1 MIPVVAIGASA
12 GGLKEFEQFFKNMPS
27 TKELAFV
34 IIQHLAPDYK
44 SILADIVNRY
54 TAMDVCQIEN
64 KMKVQPGK
72 VYIIPPNN
80 LVLLDK
86 DKLVLKEMEKK
97 QGINLPIDVFF
108 RSMKDDI
115 GEKSVAVILSGTGS
129 DGTLGIK
136 EVKEAGGLTIVQQPD
151 TAEYDGMPTSAI
163 RTGLIDYVIPVE
175 EMPKV
180 ILNYI
185 ENEFQENRIITDDK
199 KSESL
204 INQVFEII
212 KSQTGHDFTN
222 YKRNTIYRRIERRL
236 TVKKLNKLQD
246 YIKLLKE
253 DGAEVGILYKE
264 LLISV
269 TSFFRD
275 KETFAYIEKNII
287 PKVVSGTGNNN
298 LRIWVPACATGEEA
312 YTWAILFKKYID
324 DNKLNIDLQIFASDI
339 DTDAIEKGR
348 EGFYTNNIV
357 ADVPKEI
364 LERYFKQ
371 ENNGF
376 RIKKSIRETVIY
388 ADQNLLQ
395 DPPYSRLDLISCRN
409 LLIYLDN
416 YLQQKAISIFHY
428 ALKSTGHLVL
438 GNSESLGS
446 SAQFYEVI
454 DRKYKVFRKIN
465 NIETSGRVW
474 NMIYERQT
482 VKQAEKAFHE
492 PISEIA
498 KEFILETQAPPSV
511 VIDSEGAMLYAQ
523 GKTGKFLEITTGEI
537 SSNIVKTAKAG
548 LKIPLSNLLRKARK
562 TVTEVSHNNIKLNT
576 DDDFEYVDITI
587 TPLKNN
593 RKDTKLFVV
602 FFKPGKS
609 ITKNS
614 TADDGKN
621 TDHVAIYELEKELA
635 EKEQY
640 LQNTIEE
647 LETTNEELK
656 SSNEEAQSTN
666 EELQSTNEEL
676 ETSKEELQSVNEEL
690 TTTNNELAIKVDELN
705 KVNSQLQNLL
715 SATDI
720 ATIFLDR
727 DLRIFN
733 FTPAISIII
742 DLLHTDIGR
751 SIKQFTNN
759 LKYEYL
765 FEDAKGVLK
774 NLIPKEVEVETN
786 DDRSFWMRIIPYRTV
801 DDKIE
806 GVVIT
811 FTDITEKKEAEIK
824 LKESEEKYRSTYENS
839 PDSIII
845 HDFEMNIVDVN
856 QKAIK
861 EFGYSKEEFLQMKV
875 FDLHTKDELTH
886 SKEVLDEMN
895 KQEMLKV
902 DTKFQRKDGSIFWA
916 DASPC
921 KYELNGRPIIHVVIR
936 NITELVDAR
945 NELQKHYYHLEELVE
960 EKSRE
965 LKISERKFRNIAENI
980 PGLVVKY
987 KLSPAGAEELLYLS
1001 KNVEEVYEVPH
1012 AEAINNIN
1020 LLWERIHP
1028 DDLDGYKKL
1037 LEKSA
1042 SELSFWKTE
1051 LRLRMPD
1058 GRIKW
1063 LDARGVPNKGE
1074 DGSIIWDIIGID
1086 ISDRKKADE
1095 KLLINQHY
1103 LQKAQEIGAIGTW
1116 HFDLEKNILSWTEE
1130 NYKIFG
1136 IEPDTQMNYKLF
1148 MECVHPDDREFVDR
1162 NWKKGIENNL
1172 YDIEHRIIAFGKTK
1186 WVREK
1191 AAFIF
1196 NDDGKVIQAFGVA
1209 QDITDRKKVEEALVV
1224 AKKKAEENDK
1234 LKSAFLAN
1242 MSHEIRTPMN
1252 GLIGFADLLKE
1263 KDLSDEERNYF
1274 IDIIQTNSNNL
1285 LNLINDIIDISKIEA
1300 GQLNIRLKP
1309 CKPANI
1315 IRDLEETFNQI
1326 KKQKDK
1332 THIQFVARVSK
1343 KDANLQI
1350 ETDPE
1355 RLKQVLTNL
1364 LGNALKFTDNGTI
1377 EFGFAVSN
1385 NKVKFFVKD
1394 EGAGINK
1401 KDLNSIFN
1409 RFERADNADKKV
1421 VEGTGLGLSI
1431 SKGIVE
1437 LLQGQIDVKST
1448 AGKGTTFEFYIPFI
1462 EVKGENKS
1470 TPKEQEVDF
1479 NKFKG
1484 KTIVVAEDDI
1494 FNLQLFKVILENT
1507 PATVL
1512 YAENGKEVVEIV
1524 DKNPDIDIILM
1535 DIRMPVM
1542 DGVEAARIILNNN
1555 PKIKIIAQ
1563 TAHAM
1568 VYDKDKFLKSGF
1580 VDYLSKPISREML
1593 FKKLAQWVQ

>member
-34 IIQHLAPDYK
+34 IIQHLSPNYK

-54 TAMDVCQIEN
+54 TAMDVCQIEH

-72 VYIIPPNN
+72 VYIIPPNH

-86 DKLVLKEMEKK
+86 DKLMLKELEKK
-97 QGINLPIDVFF
+97 HGINLPIDVFF
-108 RSMKDDI
+108 RSMKDAI

-129 DGTLGIK
+129 DGTQGIK
-136 EVKEAGGLTIVQQPD
+136 EVKEAGGLTLVQQPD
-151 TAEYDGMPTSAI
+151 TAEYDGMPSSAM
-163 RTGLIDYVIPVE
+163 RTGLIDFVIPVE

-199 KSESL
+199 KSERL
-204 INQVFEII
+204 INEIYEII
-212 KSQTGHDFTN
+212 KGQTGHDFTH

-246 YIKLLKE
+246 YIKLLE
-253 DGAEVGILYKE
+253 DDGAEVGILYKE

-275 KETFAYIEKNII
+275 KETFAYIKKNIVA
-287 PKVVSGTGNNN
+287 KVISGTENNN
-298 LRIWVPACATGEEA
+298 LRVWVPACATGEEA
-312 YTWAILFKKYID
+312 YTWAILFKNYID
-324 DNKLNIDLQIFASDI
+324 DNKLNIDLQVFASDI
-339 DTDAIEKGR
+339 DTDAIEKAR
-348 EGFYTNNIV
+348 EGFYTSNIV
-357 ADVPKEI
+357 ADVSKDI
-364 LERYFKQ
+364 IDRYFQQ

-376 RIKKSIRETVIY
+376 RIKKSIRETVIF
-388 ADQNLLQ
+388 AEQNLLQ

-409 LLIYLDN
+409 LLIYLDSF
-416 YLQQKAISIFHY
+416 LQQKAISIFHY
-428 ALKSTGHLVL
+428 ALKSTGYLVL
-438 GNSESLGS
+438 GNSESLGN

-454 DRKYKVFRKIN
+454 DRKYKIFRKIN
-465 NIETSGRVW
+465 NIETSANIW
-474 NMIYERQT
+474 SMTYERHAA
-482 VKQAEKAFHE
+482 KQAEKKTFQE

-498 KEFILETQAPPSV
+498 KEFILETQTPPSI
-511 VIDSEGAMLYAQ
+511 VIDPEGNMLYAQ

-537 SSNIVKTAKAG
+537 SSNIIKTAKSG
-548 LKIPLSNLLRKARK
+548 LKIPLSNLLRQARK
-562 TVTEVSHNNIKLNT
+562 TFTEVSQNNIKLNT
-576 DDDFEYVDITI
+576 DDDFEYVDII
-587 TPLKNN
+587 ISPLKNN
-593 RKDTKLFVV
+593 QKNTKLFVV

-609 ITKNS
+609 IYKNS
-614 TADDGKN
+614 TSDDENN
-621 TDHVAIYELEKELA
+621 TNRTAIYDLEKELA

-640 LQNTIEE
+640 LQNAVEE

-690 TTTNNELAIKVDELN
+690 TTTNNELALKVDELN

-715 SATDI
+715 SATEI

-727 DLRIFN
+727 HLRIFN
-733 FTPAISIII
+733 FTPAIAIII
-742 DLLHTDIGR
+742 DLLRTDIGR

-759 LKYEYL
+759 LKYENL

-774 NLIPKEVEVETN
+774 TLIPKEAEVEN
-786 DDRSFWMRIIPYRTV
+786 IDNRFFWMRIIPYRTV
-801 DDKIE
+801 EDKIE

-811 FTDITEKKEAEIK
+811 FTDITEKKEAENK
-824 LKESEEKYRSTYENS
+824 LKESEEKYRTTYENS

-856 QKAIK
+856 QKAIN
-861 EFGYSKEEFLQMKV
+861 EFGYSKEEFLQLKV

-886 SKEVLDEMN
+886 SKEVLKEMN
-895 KQEMLKV
+895 KQERLKI
-902 DTKFQRKDGSIFWA
+902 DTKFQRKDGSVFWA

-921 KYELNGRPIIHVVIR
+921 KYVLNGRPIIHVVIR
-936 NITELVDAR
+936 NITELVEAR
-945 NELQKHYYHLEELVE
+945 NELQKHYYNLEELVD

-965 LKISERKFRNIAENI
+965 LKVSERKFRNIAENI

-987 KLSPAGAEELLYLS
+987 KLYPDGTEELLYLS

-1012 AEAINNIN
+1012 ENAINNVN

-1028 DDLDGYKKL
+1028 DDLEGYKKL

-1042 SELSFWKTE
+1042 TELSFWKTE
-1051 LRLRMPD
+1051 LRILMPD

-1063 LDARGVPNKGE
+1063 LDARGIPNKGE
-1074 DGSIIWDIIGID
+1074 GGSIIWDIIGID
-1086 ISDRKKADE
+1086 ISDRK
-1095 KLLINQHY
+1095 
-1103 LQKAQEIGAIGTW
+1103 
-1116 HFDLEKNILSWTEE
+1116 
-1130 NYKIFG
+1130 
-1136 IEPDTQMNYKLF
+1136 
-1148 MECVHPDDREFVDR
+1148 
-1162 NWKKGIENNL
+1162 
-1172 YDIEHRIIAFGKTK
+1172 
-1186 WVREK
+1186 
-1191 AAFIF
+1191 
-1196 NDDGKVIQAFGVA
+1196 QAE
-1209 QDITDRKKVEEALVV
+1209 QDLVV

-1263 KDLSDEERNYF
+1263 KNLNDEERNYY
-1274 IDIIQTNSNNL
+1274 IDIIQTNANNL

-1300 GQLNIRLKP
+1300 GQLNVRLKP
-1309 CKPANI
+1309 CKPAQI
-1315 IRDLEETFNQI
+1315 IRELEETFNQI
-1326 KKQKDK
+1326 KRQKDK
-1332 THIQFVARVSK
+1332 SHIQFVTSIPK
-1343 KDANLQI
+1343 KDANVQI
-1350 ETDPE
+1350 KTDSE

-1364 LGNALKFTDNGTI
+1364 LSNALKFSDDGTI
-1377 EFGFAVSN
+1377 EFGFTVSAS
-1385 NKVKFFVKD
+1385 KIKFFVKD
-1394 EGAGINK
+1394 EGTGISK
-1401 KDLNSIFN
+1401 KDLKSIFN
-1409 RFERADNADKKV
+1409 RFERADNANKKV
-1421 VEGTGLGLSI
+1421 IEGTGLGLSI

-1437 LLQGQIDVKST
+1437 LLQGNINVKST
-1448 AGKGTTFEFYIPFI
+1448 EGKGTTFEFSIPFT
-1462 EVKGENKS
+1462 EVKTKNKNI
-1470 TPKEQEVDF
+1470 PKEPEIDF

-1494 FNLQLFKVILENT
+1494 FNLQLFKVILEKT
-1507 PATVL
+1507 PATVF

-1524 DKNPDIDIILM
+1524 DKNPDTDIILM

-1542 DGVEAARIILNNN
+1542 DGVEAARIILNNY

-1568 VYDKDKFLKSGF
+1568 VYDKDKFLNSGF

-1593 FKKLAQWVQ
+1593 FKKLARWVQ

>member
-12 GGLKEFEQFFKNMPS
+12 GGLKEFEQFFKNMPT

-34 IIQHLAPDYK
+34 IIQHLAPNNK

-54 TAMDVCQIEN
+54 TAMDVCQIEH

-72 VYIIPPNN
+72 VYIIPPNH

-86 DKLVLKEMEKK
+86 DKLMLKELEKK
-97 QGINLPIDVFF
+97 HGVNLPIDVFF
-108 RSMKDDI
+108 RSMKDAI

-129 DGTLGIK
+129 DGTQGIK
-136 EVKEAGGLTIVQQPD
+136 EVKEAGGLTLVQQPD
-151 TAEYDGMPTSAI
+151 TAEYDGMPSSAM

-185 ENEFQENRIITDDK
+185 ENEFQENRIIADDK
-199 KSESL
+199 KSERL
-204 INQVFEII
+204 INEIYEII
-212 KSQTGHDFTN
+212 KSQSGHDFTH

-246 YIKLLKE
+246 YIKLLKD
-253 DGAEVGILYKE
+253 DGTEAGILYKE

-275 KETFAYIEKNII
+275 KETFAYIKKNIVA
-287 PKVVSGTGNNN
+287 KVISGTENNN
-298 LRIWVPACATGEEA
+298 LRVWVPACATGEEA
-312 YTWAILFKKYID
+312 YTWAILFKNYID
-324 DNKLNIDLQIFASDI
+324 DNKLNIDLQVFASDI
-339 DTDAIEKGR
+339 DTDAIEKAR
-348 EGFYTNNIV
+348 EGFYTSNIV
-357 ADVPKEI
+357 ADVSKDI
-364 LERYFKQ
+364 IDRYFQQ

-376 RIKKSIRETVIY
+376 RIKKSIRETVIF
-388 ADQNLLQ
+388 AEQNLLQ

-409 LLIYLDN
+409 LLIYLDSF
-416 YLQQKAISIFHY
+416 LQQKAISIFHY
-428 ALKSTGHLVL
+428 ALKSTGYLVL
-438 GNSESLGS
+438 GNSESLGN

-454 DRKYKVFRKIN
+454 DRKYKIFRKIN
-465 NIETSGRVW
+465 NIETSANIW
-474 NMIYERQT
+474 SMTYERHT
-482 VKQAEKAFHE
+482 AKQAEKKTFQE

-511 VIDSEGAMLYAQ
+511 VIDPEGNMLYAQ

-537 SSNIVKTAKAG
+537 SSNIIKTAKSG
-548 LKIPLSNLLRKARK
+548 LKIPLSNLLRQARK
-562 TVTEVSHNNIKLNT
+562 TFTEASQNNIKLNT
-576 DDDFEYVDITI
+576 DDDFEYVDII
-587 TPLKNN
+587 ISPLKNN
-593 RKDTKLFVV
+593 QKNTKLFVV
-602 FFKPGKS
+602 FFKPGKN
-609 ITKNS
+609 ILKNS
-614 TADDGKN
+614 TSDDENN
-621 TDHVAIYELEKELA
+621 TNRTAIYDLEKELA

-640 LQNTIEE
+640 LQNAVEE

-690 TTTNNELAIKVDELN
+690 TTTNNELALKVDELN

-715 SATDI
+715 SATEI

-727 DLRIFN
+727 DLHIFS

-742 DLLHTDIGR
+742 DLLRTDIGR

-759 LKYEYL
+759 LKYENL

-774 NLIPKEVEVETN
+774 TLIPKEAEVEN
-786 DDRSFWMRIIPYRTV
+786 IDNRFFWMRIIPYRTV
-801 DDKIE
+801 EDKIE

-811 FTDITEKKEAEIK
+811 FTDITEKKEAENK
-824 LKESEEKYRSTYENS
+824 LKESEEKYRTTYENS

-856 QKAIK
+856 QKAIN
-861 EFGYSKEEFLQMKV
+861 EFGYSKEEFLQLKV

-886 SKEVLDEMN
+886 SKEVLKEMN
-895 KQEMLKV
+895 KQERLKV
-902 DTKFQRKDGSIFWA
+902 DTKFQRKDGSVFWA

-921 KYELNGRPIIHVVIR
+921 KYVLNGRPIIHVVIR
-936 NITELVDAR
+936 NITELVEAR
-945 NELQKHYYHLEELVE
+945 NELQKHYYNLEELVD

-965 LKISERKFRNIAENI
+965 LKVSERKFRNIAENI

-987 KLSPAGAEELLYLS
+987 KLYPDGTEELLYLS

-1012 AEAINNIN
+1012 ENAINNVN

-1028 DDLDGYKKL
+1028 DDLEGYKKL

-1042 SELSFWKTE
+1042 TELSFWKTE
-1051 LRLRMPD
+1051 LRILMPD

-1063 LDARGVPNKGE
+1063 LDARGIPNKGE
-1074 DGSIIWDIIGID
+1074 GGSIIWDIIGID
-1086 ISDRKKADE
+1086 ISDRK
-1095 KLLINQHY
+1095 
-1103 LQKAQEIGAIGTW
+1103 
-1116 HFDLEKNILSWTEE
+1116 
-1130 NYKIFG
+1130 
-1136 IEPDTQMNYKLF
+1136 
-1148 MECVHPDDREFVDR
+1148 
-1162 NWKKGIENNL
+1162 
-1172 YDIEHRIIAFGKTK
+1172 
-1186 WVREK
+1186 
-1191 AAFIF
+1191 
-1196 NDDGKVIQAFGVA
+1196 QAE
-1209 QDITDRKKVEEALVV
+1209 QDLVV

-1263 KDLSDEERNYF
+1263 KNLNDEERNYY

-1300 GQLNIRLKP
+1300 GQLNVRLKP
-1309 CKPANI
+1309 CKPAQI
-1315 IRDLEETFNQI
+1315 IRELEETFNQI
-1326 KKQKDK
+1326 KRQKNK
-1332 THIQFVARVSK
+1332 SHIQFVTSISK
-1343 KDANLQI
+1343 KDANVQI
-1350 ETDPE
+1350 KTDSE

-1364 LGNALKFTDNGTI
+1364 LSNALKFSDDGTI
-1377 EFGFAVSN
+1377 EFGFTVSAS
-1385 NKVKFFVKD
+1385 KIKFFVKD
-1394 EGAGINK
+1394 EGTGISK
-1401 KDLNSIFN
+1401 KDLKSIFN
-1409 RFERADNADKKV
+1409 RFERADNANKKV
-1421 VEGTGLGLSI
+1421 IEGTGLGLSI

-1437 LLQGQIDVKST
+1437 LLQGNINVKST
-1448 AGKGTTFEFYIPFI
+1448 EGKGTTFEFSIPFT
-1462 EVKGENKS
+1462 EVKTKNKNI
-1470 TPKEQEVDF
+1470 PKEPEIDF

-1494 FNLQLFKVILENT
+1494 FNLQLFKVILEKT
-1507 PATVL
+1507 PATVF

-1524 DKNPDIDIILM
+1524 DKNPDTDIILM

-1542 DGVEAARIILNNN
+1542 DGVEAARIILNNY

-1568 VYDKDKFLKSGF
+1568 VYDKDKFLNSGF

-1593 FKKLAQWVQ
+1593 FKKLARWVQ

>member
-1 MIPVVAIGASA
+1 
-12 GGLKEFEQFFKNMPS
+12 
-27 TKELAFV
+27 
-34 IIQHLAPDYK
+34 
-44 SILADIVNRY
+44 
-54 TAMDVCQIEN
+54 
-64 KMKVQPGK
+64 
-72 VYIIPPNN
+72 
-80 LVLLDK
+80 
-86 DKLVLKEMEKK
+86 
-97 QGINLPIDVFF
+97 
-108 RSMKDDI
+108 
-115 GEKSVAVILSGTGS
+115 
-129 DGTLGIK
+129 
-136 EVKEAGGLTIVQQPD
+136 
-151 TAEYDGMPTSAI
+151 
-163 RTGLIDYVIPVE
+163 
-175 EMPKV
+175 
-180 ILNYI
+180 
-185 ENEFQENRIITDDK
+185 
-199 KSESL
+199 
-204 INQVFEII
+204 
-212 KSQTGHDFTN
+212 
-222 YKRNTIYRRIERRL
+222 
-236 TVKKLNKLQD
+236 
-246 YIKLLKE
+246 
-253 DGAEVGILYKE
+253 
-264 LLISV
+264 
-269 TSFFRD
+269 
-275 KETFAYIEKNII
+275 
-287 PKVVSGTGNNN
+287 
-298 LRIWVPACATGEEA
+298 VPACATGEEA

-416 YLQQKAISIFHY
+416 YLQHKAISIFHY

-454 DRKYKVFRKIN
+454 DGKYKVFRKIN

-482 VKQAEKAFHE
+482 VKQAEKSFHE

-562 TVTEVSHNNIKLNT
+562 TFTEVSHNNIKLNT
-576 DDDFEYVDITI
+576 DDNFEYVDITI

-593 RKDTKLFVV
+593 RKETKLFVV

-666 EELQSTNEEL
+666 EELQS
-676 ETSKEELQSVNEEL
+676 VNEEL

-715 SATDI
+715 SATEI

-759 LKYEYL
+759 LKYETL
-765 FEDAKGVLK
+765 FDDAKGVLK
-774 NLIPKEVEVETN
+774 NLIPKKVEVETN

-811 FTDITEKKEAEIK
+811 FTDITEKKEAENK
-824 LKESEEKYRSTYENS
+824 LKESEEKYRTTYENS

-895 KQEMLKV
+895 KQERLKV

-921 KYELNGRPIIHVVIR
+921 RYELNGRPIIHVVIR

-987 KLSPAGAEELLYLS
+987 KLSPAGAEELLYLN

-1051 LRLRMPD
+1051 LRIQMPD

-1074 DGSIIWDIIGID
+1074 DGSIIWDVIGID
-1086 ISDRKKADE
+1086 ISDRKKA
-1095 KLLINQHY
+1095 
-1103 LQKAQEIGAIGTW
+1103 
-1116 HFDLEKNILSWTEE
+1116 
-1130 NYKIFG
+1130 
-1136 IEPDTQMNYKLF
+1136 
-1148 MECVHPDDREFVDR
+1148 
-1162 NWKKGIENNL
+1162 
-1172 YDIEHRIIAFGKTK
+1172 
-1186 WVREK
+1186 
-1191 AAFIF
+1191 
-1196 NDDGKVIQAFGVA
+1196 
-1209 QDITDRKKVEEALVV
+1209 EEALVV

-1285 LNLINDIIDISKIEA
+1285 LNLINDIIDLSKIEA

-1332 THIQFVARVSK
+1332 THIQFITRVSK

-1394 EGAGINK
+1394 DGTGINK

-1409 RFERADNADKKV
+1409 RFERADNAAKKV

-1448 AGKGTTFEFYIPFI
+1448 EGKGTTFEFYIPFI
-1462 EVKGENKS
+1462 KVKGENKS
-1470 TPKEQEVDF
+1470 TSKEQEVDF

-1524 DKNPDIDIILM
+1524 DKNPDTDIILM